1 MGGYASDPMKEI
13 HSETLNRYYGTT
25 GHVQFRN
32 AGQTG
37 AGHPDDEGDE
47 GDWEEDDQDNNR
59 GIDDVEE
66 DLQNRISEDQAAHI
80 RHAPIKVARHAN
92 PFHLPMHED
101 QFYIILDDVRRN
113 GLIPEGYGVLECEWE
128 DVAYPETE
136 AINLGSR
143 GKQIVVE
150 LPKVIWLSR
159 AISFVQGLDVMTCLI
174 SIHENSD
181 VDNV

>member
-1 MGGYASDPMKEI
+1 
-13 HSETLNRYYGTT
+13 
-25 GHVQFRN
+25 
-32 AGQTG
+32 
-37 AGHPDDEGDE
+37 
-47 GDWEEDDQDNNR
+47 
-59 GIDDVEE
+59 
-66 DLQNRISEDQAAHI
+66 
-80 RHAPIKVARHAN
+80 
-92 PFHLPMHED
+92 MHED
-101 QFYIILDDVRRN
+101 QFYIILDDVRRS

-150 LPKVIWLSR
+150 LPKAIWLSR
-159 AISFVQGLDVMTCLI
+159 AISFVQGLDVMTRLI